1 MKARNKRVG
10 DIYVNTMLGDLWF
23 LNKIYDDEEEKDIWT
38 LNLIDN
44 DHQVPL
50 AYVDGFI
57 KIGNIY
63 DWVKEIYGEEE

>member
-1 MKARNKRVG
+1 MRVRNKRVG
-10 DIYVNTMLGDLWF
+10 DIYVNTVLGDLWF
-23 LNKIYDDEEEKDIWT
+23 LNKIYNSEEEKEVWT

-57 KIGNIY
+57 KIGNIF
-63 DWVKEIYGEEE
+63 DMIEEKFGEE